1 MQALDPVCKMTID
14 SETAAAKADH
24 DGVTYYFCMVGC
36 KDAFLSD
43 PKNYLP
49 KKGLL
54 SWLKK

>member
-1 MQALDPVCKMTID
+1 MTID